1 MNITLIQT
9 HIYWQDVAANLAHFE
24 EKIWQIKQKTDLII
38 LPEMFTTGFSMD
50 AKNLAEVPNLTTFK
64 WLKQMATQTDACV
77 MGSYMVKENDEYFN
91 RLIAMLPDGTFYQY
105 DKRHLFRMA
114 NEHQNYTFGTKK
126 IIFEWKNWKIC
137 PQICYDLRFPVWSRN
152 VDCEYDL
159 LVYVANWPQARKQ
172 AWNVLLP
179 ARAVENWCYVAAV
192 NRIGEDGKGLQYS
205 GNSQIAD
212 FKGETIWHQDNGEAI
227 FSYDL
232 DKKELQEYRQ
242 KFPAYLDADIF
253 ELKIK

>member
-9 HIYWQDVAANLAHFE
+9 NLYWQDITANLAHFE
-24 EKIWQIKQKTDLII
+24 EKIWQIKHKTDLII
-38 LPEMFTTGFSMD
+38 LPEMFTTGFSMEVE
-50 AKNLAEVPNLTTFK
+50 KLAEVPNLTTFK
-64 WLKQMATQTDACV
+64 WLKQISAQTDACV
-77 MGSYMVKENDEYFN
+77 IGSYIVKENNYYFN

-114 NEHQNYTFGTKK
+114 NEHQNYTFGTEKV
-126 IIFEWKNWKIC
+126 IFEWRNWKIC

-152 VDCEYDL
+152 VNCEYDL
-159 LVYVANWPQARKQ
+159 LIYIANWSQVRSQ

-179 ARAVENWCYVAAV
+179 ARAVENWCYVAGV

-205 GNSQIAD
+205 GNSQITN
-212 FKGETIWHQDNGEAI
+212 FKGEMIWHQENDEAI

-232 DKKELQEYRQ
+232 DKKALEEYR
-242 KFPAYLDADIF
+242 KNFPAYLDADIF
-253 ELKIK
+253 ELK